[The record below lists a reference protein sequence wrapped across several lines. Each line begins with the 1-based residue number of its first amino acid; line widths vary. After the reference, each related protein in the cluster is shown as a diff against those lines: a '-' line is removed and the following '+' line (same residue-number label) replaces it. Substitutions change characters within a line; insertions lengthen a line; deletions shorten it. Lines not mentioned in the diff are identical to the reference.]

1 MFMRRDAWE
10 NLTVRIAWLCAC
22 DILIVGAGCGPSHVE
37 PAIAASATSTQPMGV
52 SCLGRITPGDRI
64 IKVAAPP
71 QSIVKA
77 LRVQRGSQVRQGQEI
92 AILRDYDVAAAAL
105 AQAVSETELA
115 GSTLSQAKAG
125 DKPAAIAAQEAAISR
140 QESILRNAEKDLGR
154 KKDLFHDGLLPGAD
168 FEAAQLAVETA
179 RQDVRRENELLHS
192 LRQVRSE
199 DVEVAEK
206 KLAVARIKEDYAK
219 ADLNRSRIVASA
231 SGTVIEIHAYPGET
245 VTDQGILD
253 LGDVGNMFVVAEVY
267 VSDVPRVREG
277 ARATIT
283 GEGFNGSLNGKVEEI
298 LRQASNNQL
307 YPTDALTAA
316 DKRVLGVRIRLDD
329 GKKVQHLS
337 NSQVSVHIEP

>member
-1 MFMRRDAWE
+1 
-10 NLTVRIAWLCAC
+10 
-22 DILIVGAGCGPSHVE
+22 
-37 PAIAASATSTQPMGV
+37 
-52 SCLGRITPGDRI
+52 
-64 IKVAAPP
+64 
-71 QSIVKA
+71 
-77 LRVQRGSQVRQGQEI
+77 
-92 AILRDYDVAAAAL
+92 L
-105 AQAVSETELA
+105 A
-115 GSTLSQAKAG
+115 
-125 DKPAAIAAQEAAISR
+125 
-140 QESILRNAEKDLGR
+140 R

-192 LRQVRSE
+192 LRQVRAE

-206 KLAVARIKEDYAK
+206 KLAVAKIKEAYAK
-219 ADLNRSRIVASA
+219 ADLNRNRIAA
-231 SGTVIEIHAYPGET
+231 PTSGTVIEIHAYPGET

-283 GEGFNGSLNGKVEEI
+283 GEGFTGALTGKVEEI

-329 GKKVQHLS
+329 SKKVQHLS

>member
-1 MFMRRDAWE
+1 M
-10 NLTVRIAWLCAC
+10 
-22 DILIVGAGCGPSHVE
+22 
-37 PAIAASATSTQPMGV
+37 
-52 SCLGRITPGDRI
+52 

-105 AQAVSETELA
+105 AQANSETGLA
-115 GSTLSQAKAG
+115 ESTLNQAKAI
-125 DKPAAIAAQEAAISR
+125 DKPAAIAAQEAVISR
-140 QESILRNAEKDLGR
+140 QESILRGAENDLVR

-168 FEAAQLAVETA
+168 LEAAQLTVDTA
-179 RQDVRRENELLHS
+179 RQDLRRENELLHS

-206 KLAVARIKEDYAK
+206 KLAVSKIKEDYAK
-219 ADLNRSRIVASA
+219 ADLNRNRITAPA
-231 SGTVIEIHAYPGET
+231 SGTVLEIHAYPGET

-267 VSDVPRVREG
+267 VSDIPRVREG

-283 GEGFNGSLNGKVEEI
+283 GEGFTGAITGKVEEI
-298 LRQASNNQL
+298 LRQASNNLL

>member
-1 MFMRRDAWE
+1 MRRDSWGY
-10 NLTVRIAWLCAC
+10 LTIRIAWLCAC
-22 DILIVGAGCGPSHVE
+22 EILIAGAGCGPSHVE
-37 PAIAASATSTQPMGV
+37 PAIAASETAAQPIGI

-105 AQAVSETELA
+105 AQAVGETELA
-115 GSTLSQAKAG
+115 GSTLNQAKAG

-140 QESILRNAEKDLGR
+140 QESILQNAEKDLAR

-168 FEAAQLAVETA
+168 FDAAQLAVDTA
-179 RQDVRRENELLHS
+179 RHDVRRENELLQS

-199 DVEVAEK
+199 DVEVAAR

-219 ADLNRSRIVASA
+219 ADLNRNRIVAPA

-277 ARATIT
+277 AHATIT
-283 GEGFNGSLNGKVEEI
+283 GEGFTGSLKGKVEEI
-298 LRQASNNQL
+298 LRQASNNEL
-307 YPTDALTAA
+307 YPNDAMTAS